1 MSDKE
6 REAKAAEAKEKAS
19 AYLANHPNKGK
30 GGIRDAG
37 YDAILKEGGL
47 TNHTYQQMIR
57 SDQKKAYDQKQLDRD
72 AENKAYKQ
80 SRLDM
85 KAHRESSTS
94 SPTRNVD
101 QSTKYKHL
109 QDTKGSFGGSKAHQA
124 AVSGLMST
132 GQKFSN
138 LDVRREMGSSA
149 TNSNSGL
156 YKAFG
161 GIDNYKEKYSVGS
174 GNWKSQ
180 TPQSQLG
187 TMKEAD
193 DSQRQYFSDQKD
205 FYNNEFKSKYG
216 QYDWAQTSINN
227 INTQA
232 DKFTQSF
239 DKREQ
244 RIKDRGEGNVYGY

>member
-1 MSDKE
+1 
-6 REAKAAEAKEKAS
+6 
-19 AYLANHPNKGK
+19 
-30 GGIRDAG
+30 
-37 YDAILKEGGL
+37 
-47 TNHTYQQMIR
+47 
-57 SDQKKAYDQKQLDRD
+57 
-72 AENKAYKQ
+72 
-80 SRLDM
+80 
-85 KAHRESSTS
+85 
-94 SPTRNVD
+94 
-101 QSTKYKHL
+101 
-109 QDTKGSFGGSKAHQA
+109 
-124 AVSGLMST
+124 MST

-138 LDVRREMGSSA
+138 LDLRREMGSSA

-161 GIDNYKEKYSVGS
+161 GIDNYKENYSVGS

-187 TMKEAD
+187 TMKQAD

-232 DKFTQSF
+232 DNFTQSF